1 MSLDIEL
8 RTYYVNHASVRPII
22 GERMYPL
29 NRPEGAAYPH
39 IIYQQVGGPREGSH
53 DGDSNLAHPRIQ
65 MTCCALAA
73 KDARMLADV
82 VIAAAP
88 GFRGTHGDVIVGKCL
103 AANDGI
109 EDYQALTKEYRLIV
123 DLMISYKAI

>member
-8 RTYYVNHASVRPII
+8 RTYYMNHASVRPFI
-22 GERMYPL
+22 GERMYPQ
-29 NRPEGAAYPH
+29 NRPEGAAFPH
-39 IIYQQVGGPREGSH
+39 IIYQRVGGPREGSH

-65 MTCCALAA
+65 MTCCALTAREA
-73 KDARMLADV
+73 DALKTA

-88 GFRGTHGDVIVGKCL
+88 GFRGIHGDVSVGMCL

-109 EDYQALTKEYRLIV
+109 EDYQALTREYRQIV